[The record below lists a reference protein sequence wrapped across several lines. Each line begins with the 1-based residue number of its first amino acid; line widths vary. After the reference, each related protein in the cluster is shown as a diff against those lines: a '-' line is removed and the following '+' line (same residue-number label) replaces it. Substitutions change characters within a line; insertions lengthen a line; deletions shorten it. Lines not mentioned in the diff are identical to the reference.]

1 MSNDRDPNIR
11 KDQLNIVSFEI
22 TWNFLTVN
30 INLHFDGKK
39 ITFILKNSTVKLTWL
54 Y

>member
-1 MSNDRDPNIR
+1 MSKDRDPNIR
-11 KDQLNIVSFEI
+11 NIVSFEI

-30 INLHFDGKK
+30 INPHFDGKK
-39 ITFILKNSTVKLTWL
+39 ITFLLQNSTVKLTGL